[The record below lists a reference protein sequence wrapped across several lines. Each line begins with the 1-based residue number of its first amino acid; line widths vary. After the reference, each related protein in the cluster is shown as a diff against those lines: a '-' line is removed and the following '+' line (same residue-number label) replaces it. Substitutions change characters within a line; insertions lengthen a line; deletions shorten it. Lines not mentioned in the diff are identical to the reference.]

1 MNFWAA
7 QLPAPHLKISWPRI
21 NFMMMWLRLGL
32 FLAVLWP
39 FSVQAS
45 EFIEPDSDLSAQ
57 EVVEIQLL
65 GLQAAGTDR
74 RAGIE
79 QVWRFAHPDNR
90 KMTGPIT
97 RFSRLFDLPAYAP
110 LIGLQDYVIND
121 RAVTQTQ
128 ARFVVTIRARDGA
141 AYGYIWT
148 LRALPAH
155 ALPDADGDADDNS
168 GTAGQGQQDEVVWMT
183 SAVSA
188 PTAGG
193 GS

>member
-1 MNFWAA
+1 
-7 QLPAPHLKISWPRI
+7 
-21 NFMMMWLRLGL
+21 MMVYFRLAL
-32 FLAVLWP
+32 ILAVFWP
-39 FSVQAS
+39 FSIQAS
-45 EFIEPDSDLSAQ
+45 EFIEPDSKHSAQ

-65 GLQAAGTDR
+65 GLQAAGMDR

-90 KMTGPIT
+90 KVTGPIT

-121 RAVTQTQ
+121 RTVTQTK

-148 LRALPAH
+148 LRALPAN
-155 ALPDADGDADDNS
+155 ALPDAKPDKAD
-168 GTAGQGQQDEVVWMT
+168 QGQQDEIVWMT

>member
-1 MNFWAA
+1 
-7 QLPAPHLKISWPRI
+7 
-21 NFMMMWLRLGL
+21 MMSLFRLVL
-32 FLAVLWP
+32 SLAVLWP

-45 EFIEPDSDLSAQ
+45 EFIEPDSGLSAQ

-65 GLQAAGTDR
+65 GLQAAGMDR

-121 RAVTQTQ
+121 RVVNQAQ

-141 AYGYIWT
+141 AYGYIWS

-155 ALPDADGDADDNS
+155 ELPDAENKKAD
-168 GTAGQGQQDEVVWMT
+168 QDEKDELVWMT

-188 PTAGG
+188 PYAGG

>member
-1 MNFWAA
+1 
-7 QLPAPHLKISWPRI
+7 
-21 NFMMMWLRLGL
+21 MMLLFRLVL
-32 FLAVLWP
+32 ILAMLWP
-39 FSVQAS
+39 FSLQAS
-45 EFIEPDSDLSAQ
+45 EFIEPDSELSAQ

-65 GLQAAGTDR
+65 GLQAAGMDR

-97 RFSRLFDLPAYAP
+97 RFSSLFDLPAYAP

-121 RAVTQTQ
+121 RAVNQTQ

-148 LRALPAH
+148 LRALPAQ
-155 ALPDADGDADDNS
+155 ALPDADKDNADQSWQGDF
-168 GTAGQGQQDEVVWMT
+168 VWMT

>member
-1 MNFWAA
+1 
-7 QLPAPHLKISWPRI
+7 
-21 NFMMMWLRLGL
+21 
-32 FLAVLWP
+32 
-39 FSVQAS
+39 
-45 EFIEPDSDLSAQ
+45 
-57 EVVEIQLL
+57 
-65 GLQAAGTDR
+65 
-74 RAGIE
+74 
-79 QVWRFAHPDNR
+79 
-90 KMTGPIT
+90 MTGPIA

-148 LRALPAH
+148 LRALPAN

-168 GTAGQGQQDEVVWMT
+168 GTADQGQKDEVVWMT